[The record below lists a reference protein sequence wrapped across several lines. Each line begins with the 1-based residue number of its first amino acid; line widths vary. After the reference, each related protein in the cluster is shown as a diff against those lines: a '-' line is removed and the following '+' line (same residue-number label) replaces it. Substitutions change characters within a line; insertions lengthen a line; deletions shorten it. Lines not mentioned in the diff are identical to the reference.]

1 MTGQICMARTVS
13 EEDLLLRKRARRR
26 LVGAI
31 ALVIVAIVIL
41 PMMLDQTPKP
51 ENEEIEITIPSE
63 NLSDKVSSD
72 MSSETSVHTNIDSDV
87 KESAPVVLQTEKIE
101 PDLLGQ
107 LVEEKEK
114 QGSKLAKGTKSSK
127 HNTDDN
133 NSTVTSEIFVV
144 QLGAFSDLAKAKH
157 QLRNLVSNGIEK
169 SYMETLKN
177 KGKKIWRVRIG
188 PFSTREVADEK
199 LKKLREL
206 GLDGVVMTK

>member
-1 MTGQICMARTVS
+1 MARTVS

-31 ALVIVAIVIL
+31 ALVIMAIVVL
-41 PMMLDQTPKP
+41 PMVLDQKPKP

-63 NLSDKVSSD
+63 NLRDEFSSD
-72 MSSETSVHTNIDSDV
+72 ISLETSVPTNIDSDV
-87 KESAPVVLQTEKIE
+87 KESAPAVQQTEKIE
-101 PDLLGQ
+101 PDLLEQ
-107 LVEEKEK
+107 LIEEKQK
-114 QGSKLAKGTKSSK
+114 QGSKLAKGTSSST
-127 HNTDDN
+127 HNSEN
-133 NSTVTSEIFVV
+133 VYSTVTSEIFVV

-188 PFSTREVADEK
+188 PFSTREVAEEK
-199 LKKLREL
+199 LKKLREF